1 MSIGFGLIPDLLRGK
16 KFEDALATNAKQG
29 AMAGL
34 AFFGAPAMFGSAA
47 APTAAAP
54 TNAALIDSSL
64 GTAGYGVSS
73 ATPASGS
80 LGLGG
85 ALKAA
90 SSYAQPAMQSLQAAQ
105 AAKGLLS
112 EPQAQPV
119 QTYQGNPGGAQVLAQ
134 LAQQTPQEQ
143 KRQRV
148 NWG

>member
-1 MSIGFGLIPDLLRGK
+1 MSIGLGLIPDLLRGK

-47 APTAAAP
+47 PSV
-54 TNAALIDSSL
+54 TNATQADALM
-64 GTAGYGVSS
+64 GTEGYGAS
-73 ATPASGS
+73 AAGGS

-85 ALKAA
+85 MLKTA
-90 SSYAQPAMQSLQAAQ
+90 SGYAQPAMQSLQAAQ
-105 AAKGLLS
+105 AAKGLLQ